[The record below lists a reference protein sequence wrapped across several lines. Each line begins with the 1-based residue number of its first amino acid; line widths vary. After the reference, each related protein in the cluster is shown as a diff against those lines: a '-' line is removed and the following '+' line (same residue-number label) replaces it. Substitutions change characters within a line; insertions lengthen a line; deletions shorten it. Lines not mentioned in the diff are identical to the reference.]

1 MWKRGEPTNTVKK
14 VSIPLA
20 ISCALLRASCLVFGA
35 SPVFFENFDDGV
47 ADRFAEAGGTWSVV
61 DGKYVQSTTNPPGPH
76 RSWVSALSEY
86 VIDVDFVLLSGQEA
100 GCCLAMVRSR
110 TTSS

>member
-1 MWKRGEPTNTVKK
+1 MSK
-14 VSIPLA
+14 VERLSISLA

-35 SPVFFENFDDGV
+35 SPVFFEDFDDGV
-47 ADRFAEAGGTWSVV
+47 ADRFAEAGGTWSVT
-61 DGKYVQSTTNPPGPH
+61 DGRYVQTTENPGGPC
-76 RSWVSALSEY
+76 RSWVTALSEY
-86 VIDVDFVLLSGQEA
+86 VIDVDVILLSGQEA